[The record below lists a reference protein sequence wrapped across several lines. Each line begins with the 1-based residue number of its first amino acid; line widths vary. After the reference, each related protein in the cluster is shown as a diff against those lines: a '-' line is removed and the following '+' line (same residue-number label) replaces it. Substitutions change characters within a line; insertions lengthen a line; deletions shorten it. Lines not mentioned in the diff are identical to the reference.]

1 MSVAVIQGASG
12 GLGQA
17 LTRYILRYTGLTV
30 YALTHQ
36 ASSQGVRESLLSEAP
51 NIKHDSERLTVISN
65 VDVREE
71 DGLRRGAEMI
81 RSKEGSGSVRVIV
94 CLAGIL
100 KAEKSLSAINLHD
113 ALSSFQINA
122 LGQLITY
129 KHFVPLIPTKNEL
142 SELKEKWNSKEE
154 GSDPAKGMVDGD
166 HSICC
171 SLSARVGSIRDN
183 EKGGWYSYRS
193 SKAAVNQIIRTLDH
207 ELSNRS
213 SSAIAYAYH
222 PGTVLTPFTFPI
234 IGSPKPD
241 LSQGRLTV
249 DRAIDHLVNVM
260 SQVKRG
266 VQGSRDEGDWGGRC
280 WDWKGQMVEW

>member
-12 GLGQA
+12 GLGLA

-36 ASSQGVRESLLSEAP
+36 ASSRGVRESLLSEAP

-100 KAEKSLSAINLHD
+100 KSEKSLSAINLHD

-154 GSDPAKGMVDGD
+154 GNDPAKGMVDGD

-183 EKGGWYSYRS
+183 EKGGWYSY
-193 SKAAVNQIIRTLDH
+193 
-207 ELSNRS
+207 
-213 SSAIAYAYH
+213 
-222 PGTVLTPFTFPI
+222 
-234 IGSPKPD
+234 
-241 LSQGRLTV
+241 
-249 DRAIDHLVNVM
+249 
-260 SQVKRG
+260 
-266 VQGSRDEGDWGGRC
+266 
-280 WDWKGQMVEW
+280 

>member
-1 MSVAVIQGASG
+1 
-12 GLGQA
+12 
-17 LTRYILRYTGLTV
+17 
-30 YALTHQ
+30 
-36 ASSQGVRESLLSEAP
+36 
-51 NIKHDSERLTVISN
+51 
-65 VDVREE
+65 
-71 DGLRRGAEMI
+71 MI
-81 RSKEGSGSVRVIV
+81 RSREGSGSVRVVV

-129 KHFVPLIPTKNEL
+129 KHIVPLIPTKNEL
-142 SELKEKWNSKEE
+142 SILKAKWNSEEE
-154 GSDPAKGMVDGD
+154 GHDPAKGMVNGD

-171 SLSARVGSIRDN
+171 SLSARVGSIKDN

-207 ELSNRS
+207 ELYNRS

-222 PGTVLTPFTFPI
+222 PGTVLTSFTSPI
-234 IGSPKPD
+234 IGSPKPH
-241 LSQGRLTV
+241 LSQGLLTV
-249 DRAIDHLVNVM
+249 DQAIDRLVNIM

-266 VQGSRDEGDWGGRC
+266 VQGSQNGVDWGGRC
-280 WDWKGQMVEW
+280 WDWKGDVVEW